1 MGDAGAA
8 RHLAQ
13 GEAAGADLAYE
24 GDGGF
29 KQCVSKIGMMVGF
42 SWHSLFLPEYVD
54 KSNIES

>member
-8 RHLAQ
+8 RDLAQ

-42 SWHSLFLPEYVD
+42 S
-54 KSNIES
+54 